1 MNKRLI
7 SFFQGGA
14 PKERGAPK
22 EQLAMK
28 NAKKNLYP

>member
-14 PKERGAPK
+14 PKKGGAPK
-22 EQLAMK
+22 EQLTMK
-28 NAKKNLYP
+28 NA